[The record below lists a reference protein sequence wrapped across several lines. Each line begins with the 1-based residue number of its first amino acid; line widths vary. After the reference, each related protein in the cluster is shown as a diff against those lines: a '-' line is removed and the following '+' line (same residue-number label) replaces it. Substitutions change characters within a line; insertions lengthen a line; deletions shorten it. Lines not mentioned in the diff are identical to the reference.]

1 MTRTSM
7 NTIVFAACLF
17 AAVGQASAESRSSS
31 AAPPA
36 PPAPPAAT
44 VESRLEGA
52 QAQQALGDCLVD
64 SVSNDDKR
72 ALVKWIFAMLA
83 RHPDVKPLSDIDVA
97 QQEKIVRDAGAVFET
112 LMADKCAMQLRA
124 AVRKSGTDAV
134 GKSFERL
141 GETAMGA
148 LLQDPDVMAGVSE
161 LMKHADTARIE
172 RAILGK

>member
-1 MTRTSM
+1 MRRTS
-7 NTIVFAACLF
+7 IKIAVFSACVLAA
-17 AAVGQASAESRSSS
+17 AGQASAESRSSS
-31 AAPPA
+31 AAPLA
-36 PPAPPAAT
+36 PPAPPSAT
-44 VESRLEGA
+44 AEEAA
-52 QAQQALGDCLVD
+52 QAQQALGDCLVN
-64 SVSNDDKR
+64 SVSNNDKQ

-83 RHPDVKPLSDIDVA
+83 RHPDVKPLSDISAAED
-97 QQEKIVRDAGAVFET
+97 EKIVRDAGAVFET
-112 LMADKCAMQLRA
+112 LMADKCAVQLRA

-148 LLQDPDVMAGVSE
+148 LLQDPNVMAGVSE